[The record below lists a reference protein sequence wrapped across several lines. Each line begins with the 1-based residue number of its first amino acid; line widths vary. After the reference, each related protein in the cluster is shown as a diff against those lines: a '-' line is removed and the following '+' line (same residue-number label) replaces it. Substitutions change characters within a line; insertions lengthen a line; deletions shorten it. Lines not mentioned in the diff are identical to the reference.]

1 MKKMENKEKKTES
14 KGNLAVIRVRGLC
27 KVEEGIKDTM
37 NMLRLYRRNFCIVVP
52 NNEKY
57 YGMIKK
63 VKDYVTWGEIDDVTF
78 NLLVEKRGE
87 EYKGEASGKKGD
99 MEGKFIKKGDKKIKK
114 FFRLNMPKKGFGRKG
129 IKVAFSKGGT
139 LGYRGEKIN
148 EIIKRML

>member
-1 MKKMENKEKKTES
+1 MKKMENKEKKKEN

-27 KVEEGIKDTM
+27 KVERGIKDTM
-37 NMLRLYRRNFCIVVP
+37 NMLRLYRKNFCVVVP

-57 YGMIKK
+57 SGMVKK
-63 VKDYVTWGEIDDVTF
+63 AKDYATWGEVSDETF

-87 EYKGEASGKKGD
+87 EYKDKSSGKKGD
-99 MEGKFIKKGDKKIKK
+99 TSGKFIKKGDKKIKK

-129 IKVAFSKGGT
+129 IKFPFSKGGA

-148 EIIKRML
+148 ELIKRML

>member
-27 KVEEGIKDTM
+27 KVEKGIKDTM
-37 NMLRLYRRNFCIVVP
+37 NLLRLYRRNFCVVVP

-57 YGMIKK
+57 SGMVKK
-63 VKDYVTWGEIDDVTF
+63 AKDYTTWGEISDETF

-87 EYKGEASGKKGD
+87 EYKGKSSSKKED
-99 MEGKFIKKGDKKIKK
+99 DSGKFIKKGDKKIKK

-129 IKVAFSKGGT
+129 IKFPFSKGGA

-148 EIIKRML
+148 ELIKRML